1 MTDMF
6 SPLRIGNLTLKN
18 RFLMAPMEN
27 GMAHKGGM
35 VSERLISFFKER
47 ARKEVALIVTGSIT
61 VSPEGAGLPSQL
73 GIYSDDFLPGL
84 SKLCKAVHDAGGRI
98 GAQLYHAGRQATEA
112 VTGLTP
118 IAPSAMPCASVN
130 SHPRAMTVQ
139 DMDDMVRKFTDGA
152 RRALEAGFDL
162 VEVHFAHGYLL
173 HSFLSPHSNKRTD
186 EFGGSLENRCRFPMR
201 VLNAVLN
208 EVAGRVPVSIRISAD
223 EFLDDGLH
231 FDEVRTICRMAQ
243 EAGVSAVGISAGSY
257 DALPYSIQPMFIPQ
271 GFLVPYA
278 ETLKKELSV
287 PVIVAGRLNSTELVK
302 DILTTG
308 KADAVAIGRGL
319 LADEDFVLKMKSGRW
334 EDIRYCV
341 ACNQGCADGIMSGKS
356 AECLVNPRCSFEE
369 ERTVEPSSNPGR
381 VVIIGG
387 GPAGM
392 ECARVAAMRGHTVIL
407 CDAKPEPG
415 GKLDIVA
422 APPEKESFLLFE
434 RYLRTQLKKLNVTQI
449 SGTVTSPDDIRVH
462 HPDHVVLATGARQT
476 LPPVPGVDKPIV
488 VMAED
493 VLSGA
498 VETGHNVII
507 IGGGLVGVETAHF
520 LGVRNR
526 SVTILEMADEIAR
539 GCGGTF
545 LAHIRSNLQHFGV
558 TVHTGAAVQSIT
570 DEGVMCNGSLIP
582 ADTVVIAAGY
592 RSDTSLLEPLKQA
605 FGQVHVI
612 GDALAPRKIQDATR
626 EGFLCACSL

>member
-6 SPLRIGNLTLKN
+6 SPLCIGSLTLKN

-27 GMAHKGGM
+27 GMADKGGI
-35 VSERLISFFKER
+35 VSERLIRFFKER
-47 ARKEVALIVTGSIT
+47 ARKEVALIVTGSIA

-73 GIYSDDFLPGL
+73 GIYSDAFLPGL
-84 SKLCKAVHDAGGRI
+84 TKLCRAVHDAGSLI

-112 VTGLTP
+112 ITGLTP
-118 IAPSAMPCASVN
+118 VAPSAIPCAAVN

-139 DMDDMVRKFTDGA
+139 DMDDMVRKFTDGT

-186 EFGGSLENRCRFPMR
+186 EFGDSLENRCRFPMR
-201 VLNAVLN
+201 VLNAVLR
-208 EVAGRVPVSIRISAD
+208 EAAGRIPVSIRISAD

-231 FDEVRTICRMAQ
+231 FDEVRTICRMVQ

-278 ETLKKELSV
+278 EILKKELSI
-287 PVIVAGRLNSTELVK
+287 PVIVAGRMNSAELVK

-308 KADAVAIGRGL
+308 RADAVAIGRGL
-319 LADEDFVLKMKSGRW
+319 LADEDFVLKMKSGHW

-341 ACNQGCADGIMSGKS
+341 ACNQGCVDGIMSGNA
-356 AECLVNPRCSFEE
+356 AECLVNPRCSFEAA
-369 ERTVEPSSNPGR
+369 RIVQPSPRPGN

-392 ECARVAAMRGHTVIL
+392 ECARVAALRGHNVTL
-407 CDAKPEPG
+407 CNAKPEPG

-434 RYLRTQLKKLNVTQI
+434 RYLRIQLKKLNITLVCSTI
-449 SGTVTSPDDIRVH
+449 TSPEDIKIYR
-462 HPDHVVLATGARQT
+462 PDHVVLATGARQT
-476 LPPVPGVDKPIV
+476 LPPVPGVDKSLV

-498 VETGHNVII
+498 RKTGCRVVI

-520 LGVRNR
+520 LGVREK
-526 SVTILEMADEIAR
+526 SVTVLEMAHEIAR

-545 LAHIRSNLQHFGV
+545 IAHTHDTLKKCSV
-558 TVHTGAAVQSIT
+558 TVRTGITVEAVT
-570 DEGVMCNGSLIP
+570 DEGVRCNGSLLP

-592 RSDTSLLEPLKQA
+592 RSDTTLLEPLRQA
-605 FGQVHVI
+605 FCSVHVI
-612 GDALAPRKIQDATR
+612 GDAQAPRKIQDATR
-626 EGFLCACSL
+626 DGFLCACSL